1 MKYPS
6 SIAIFIS
13 ISIHQSIGRLSIYV
27 TESFPLDGVDF
38 IDYGKRIINDKKSRG
53 REQKKK

>member
-1 MKYPS
+1 M
-6 SIAIFIS
+6 AVFTS
-13 ISIHQSIGRLSIYV
+13 ISIHQSISRLSFYF

-53 REQKKK
+53 REPKKK